1 MSGKLNIPR
10 IPIKTKTPPKDASKD
25 PNAKHYAVVLRAGAG
40 HQPFTFS
47 MDNDLSACIAA
58 LFLAQQYFPH
68 VHTLEVYRK
77 ASGDP
82 SVLSDVGE
90 GICKV
95 PMSQLLKF
103 AAPFME
109 KLTGMEVPS
118 LVTPISRP
126 ELGSKE
132 LESHAK
138 DIPRTPNK
146 KSV

>member
-1 MSGKLNIPR
+1 MSKQKLKIPN
-10 IPIKTKTPPKDASKD
+10 IPIKTPVPPKDASKD

-47 MDNDLSACIAA
+47 MDNDLSACVAA
-58 LFLAQQYFPH
+58 LFLAQQYFPY

-82 SVLSDVGE
+82 NVLSDVGE

-103 AAPFME
+103 ASSYME
-109 KLTGMEVPS
+109 KLTGVEVPS
-118 LVTPISRP
+118 LVTPINRP
-126 ELGSKE
+126 ELGAAD
-132 LESHAK
+132 LAAQAK
-138 DIPRTPNK
+138 DTPRGAK
-146 KSV
+146 KG

>member
-1 MSGKLNIPR
+1 MPKIPL
-10 IPIKTKTPPKDASKD
+10 KTKSPPKDASKN

-47 MDNDLSACIAA
+47 MDNDISACVAA
-58 LFLAQQYFPH
+58 VFLAMQYFPH

-77 ASGDP
+77 GSGDP
-82 SVLSDVGE
+82 NLMTDVGE

-109 KLTGMEVPS
+109 KLTGLEVPS
-118 LVTPISRP
+118 LVTPIDRP
-126 ELGSKE
+126 ELGTSELSSK
-132 LESHAK
+132 AN
-138 DIPRTPNK
+138 DIPRTQDK
-146 KSV
+146 KK